1 MPVLKIRIIPCLDVK
16 DGRVVKGV
24 NFVDLKDAGDPVEAA
39 AAYDAAGADELC
51 FLDITASHENRDT
64 ILHVVQRTAERC
76 FMPLTVGG
84 GVRTTDD
91 IRKLLKAGADKVSI
105 NTAAVTRRAFV
116 AEGADKF
123 GAQCIVVAI
132 DAKKVSGAG
141 EPARWE
147 IFTHGG
153 RNPTG
158 LDAVDYAREV
168 VGLGAGEVLLTSM
181 DRDGT
186 KSGFDLALTRAIAD
200 AVTVPV
206 IASGGVGTLD
216 HLVEGVKQGHASAV
230 LAASIFHYGTFTIG
244 EAKRHMAAAGIAVRL
259 DAAAA

>member
-1 MPVLKIRIIPCLDVK
+1 MLKIRIIPCLDVK

-64 ILHVVQRTAERC
+64 IFDIVERTAERC

-84 GVRTTDD
+84 GVPTIED
-91 IRKLLKAGADKVSI
+91 IRKLLTAGADKVSI
-105 NTAAVTRRAFV
+105 NTAAVTRRQFV

-132 DAKKVSGAG
+132 DAKLVSKPG
-141 EPARWE
+141 EPLRWE
-147 IFTHGG
+147 LFTHGG

-158 LDAVDYAREV
+158 LEAIAYAREV
-168 VGLGAGEVLLTSM
+168 VALGAGEILLTSM

-186 KSGFDLALTRAIAD
+186 KAGFDLGLTRAIAD
-200 AVTVPV
+200 AVSVPV

-216 HLVEGVKQGHASAV
+216 HLVEGVKEGHASAV

-244 EAKRHMAAAGIAVRL
+244 QAKRYMAAAGIPIRL
-259 DAAAA
+259 DALA